1 LITGGFIAVLENDNF
16 RKLSATEIEISAV
29 VDGDVTMMR
38 MIVLLL
44 EVAWIPL
51 MSSNP
56 SQERNK
62 IMINCTCKIHE
73 LFTTATVASH
83 ALEDTIDNDSGVIF
97 KYYGLES
104 HLSTGAIAF
113 CMNEGEEVFAFGGA
127 NIFELYDMCIN
138 IGKEIT
144 RTSKC
149 ERVNN
154 NHTDL
159 MYASSSSTVD
169 RAVIVEPRN
178 HAALRTVVH
187 NVCNSLNVSITIFH
201 GIHNIALVNS
211 IFRDCSCID
220 QMVNMGVDDLDGDSY
235 NALLVSD
242 YDFWSQIN
250 SPDESS
256 VLIFQTDRGI
266 CEQSHSGLSIKLF
279 EQYHYCG
286 GLFHHIQMINTS
298 LVGNG
303 GFSIRH
309 KGVMRRLLSL
319 NPDKRTHF
327 YWEDVLYSFWCLK
340 DPTCSIC
347 PEDIAQLFS
356 NTGSPL
362 KKRTLYQV
370 DDRLKAYLHKSIVTE
385 SPSNPL
391 LDSLSPEDVALLQ
404 HISSWGFHKNWM
416 ERVDE
421 EQLIDADSSS
431 QSVDSIQ
438 YSFDSDF
445 LVCPINSEIMRLNT
459 MQQSAN
465 GK

>member
-1 LITGGFIAVLENDNF
+1 
-16 RKLSATEIEISAV
+16 
-29 VDGDVTMMR
+29 MMMM
-38 MIVLLL
+38 MIMLLL
-44 EVAWIPL
+44 VVAWIPL
-51 MSSNP
+51 TSSIH
-56 SQERNK
+56 SQEPNK
-62 IMINCTCKIHE
+62 VVINCTCKVYE
-73 LFTTATVASH
+73 LFTTNFTTVASN
-83 ALEDTIDNDSGVIF
+83 ALEETTDDDRYVTF

-113 CMNEGEEVFAFGGA
+113 CMNEGEEVLKYGGT
-127 NIFELYDMCIN
+127 NIFELYAMCID
-138 IGKEIT
+138 ISEEIVK
-144 RTSKC
+144 TSRC
-149 ERVNN
+149 ETVNN
-154 NHTDL
+154 NRTDL
-159 MYASSSSTVD
+159 IYASSSSTVD

-211 IFRDCSCID
+211 IFRECSCID
-220 QMVNMGVDDLDGDSY
+220 QMVNMGIDDLDGDSY
-235 NALLVSD
+235 NALMVSD

-256 VLIFQTDRGI
+256 VLIFQTDSGI
-266 CEQSHSGLSIKLF
+266 SEQSHSGLSIKLF
-279 EQYHYCG
+279 EQYHHCG

-309 KGVMRRLLSL
+309 KGVMRKLLSL

-340 DPTCSIC
+340 DPSCSMC
-347 PEDIAQLFS
+347 PEEIAQLFS

-362 KKRTLYQV
+362 KKRILYQV
-370 DDRLKAYLHKSIVTE
+370 DDRLQAYLHKSIVTK
-385 SPSNPL
+385 SSSNSL
-391 LDSLSPEDVALLQ
+391 VDSLSPEGVSLLQ

-416 ERVDE
+416 RRVYE
-421 EQLIDADSSS
+421 EQLINADSTSHSMDSNIHGSS
-431 QSVDSIQ
+431 DPSNDYMQ

-445 LVCPINSEIMRLNT
+445 LVCPINREIMRLNT
-459 MQQSAN
+459 MLPSAD
-465 GK
+465 GKANH

>member
-1 LITGGFIAVLENDNF
+1 M
-16 RKLSATEIEISAV
+16 KK
-29 VDGDVTMMR
+29 
-38 MIVLLL
+38 VLLPILLASLKVIMGDL
-44 EVAWIPL
+44 EDAHEL
-51 MSSNP
+51 
-56 SQERNK
+56 
-62 IMINCTCKIHE
+62 INCTCSFHLSSIIASAFNKTKVNHDE
-73 LFTTATVASH
+73 PVVTLF
-83 ALEDTIDNDSGVIF
+83 N
-97 KYYGLES
+97 YYGIES
-104 HLSTGAIAF
+104 YFHTGAIAF
-113 CMNEGEEVFAFGGA
+113 CMNELMLSYTDVEQVHSE
-127 NIFELYDMCIN
+127 CIN
-138 IGKEIT
+138 LGDNIVK
-144 RTSKC
+144 TSKC
-149 ERVNN
+149 EKVNN

-159 MYASSSSTVD
+159 VYASSSSSSSTVD

-211 IFRDCSCID
+211 IFRECSCID

-256 VLIFQTDRGI
+256 VLIFQTDSGI
-266 CEQSHSGLSIKLF
+266 CELSHSRLSIKLF
-279 EQYHYCG
+279 EKYHYCG
-286 GLFHHIQMINTS
+286 GLHYSMNMVNTS

-309 KGVMRRLLSL
+309 KGVMRKLLSL
-319 NPDKRTHF
+319 NPDKRTRI

-362 KKRTLYQV
+362 KKRILYQV
-370 DDRLKAYLHKSIVTE
+370 DNRLKAYLHKSIVTE

-416 ERVDE
+416 ERIDE
-421 EQLIDADSSS
+421 EQLIDADSTS